1 MESIKSYPERI
12 AGKLPLPFWLSW
24 FLFWIA
30 IFVTDL
36 YFSLESTGHSHLTEL
51 GVTLFCASVCIS
63 VGLAARII
71 GNLHPDIAL
80 FIDADAAEL
89 ENWYAK
95 KLQRIFQ
102 GHWPII
108 AGIAFA
114 LVVEFT
120 VGSTI
125 NSLNQSSEFLL
136 YFRMSYRL
144 LGFFFLGLSLWSLA
158 NVLMLPSELLRFKFK
173 PRLSNLSGIG
183 LQALGSA
190 FLKMSLIT
198 IACFIFLVITI
209 LVSPLTG
216 NIIILIWVG
225 IGSVLIFCF
234 FLLPQL
240 GIHRI
245 MAVEKRQQLISFSK
259 HLEEALSKSMND
271 PTSENMQRLKE
282 MFELQTYLKSL
293 NDWPFNMSAFWQL
306 ISALLIPLLLVILQI
321 IFKV

>member
-1 MESIKSYPERI
+1 M
-12 AGKLPLPFWLSW
+12 
-24 FLFWIA
+24 
-30 IFVTDL
+30 
-36 YFSLESTGHSHLTEL
+36 
-51 GVTLFCASVCIS
+51 
-63 VGLAARII
+63 
-71 GNLHPDIAL
+71 
-80 FIDADAAEL
+80 
-89 ENWYAK
+89 
-95 KLQRIFQ
+95 IFQ
-102 GHWPII
+102 GHRPII

-114 LVVEFT
+114 LVVELT

-125 NSLNQSSEFLL
+125 NSLNQFTEFLL

-158 NVLMLPSELLRFKFK
+158 NVLMLPSKLLRFKFK

-198 IACFIFLVITI
+198 IVCFIFLVFTI
-209 LVSPLTG
+209 LVSPLTS

-225 IGSVLIFCF
+225 IGSVLILCF
-234 FLLPQL
+234 FLVPQL

-259 HLEEALSKSMND
+259 HLEEALSKSMNE

-282 MFELQTYLKSL
+282 MFELQAYLKSL
-293 NDWPFNMSAFWQL
+293 NDWPFDTSTLWQL

-321 IFKV
+321 FFKV